1 MKFIKKY
8 LDKFK
13 KSSKKE
19 KTILITGGTGS
30 LGQALIKRLKQSH
43 KIIVYSRDEGKQAL
57 IFGDNPE
64 IICVIGDIRDYDKLN
79 VTLKRHKVDHIIHT
93 AALKRIDDMEIHPDE
108 CVKTNIAGSENVA
121 RAALENNVK
130 KCILVSTD
138 KACKPVNVYG
148 SSKFIAERIF
158 TNYDFY
164 STSTIF
170 SSVRYGNVIA
180 SRGSFI
186 PLWLDMIKKEQTL
199 KVTHG
204 DMTRFLFTLDDAV
217 DAVLGALKHSLGGE
231 VFVPQIKSYNLMHC
245 IRALEKIAKIK
256 KRASKE
262 MVGLRPGE
270 KLHED
275 MLAKTELDFTY
286 EVPDINLLQIR
297 PQYTNKTYQTDFQ
310 KYDGPEFNSALWV
323 TEDTRT
329 DRKELIALIKKGLK
343 C

>member
-1 MKFIKKY
+1 MKN
-8 LDKFK
+8 
-13 KSSKKE
+13 

-30 LGQALIKRLKQSH
+30 LGKALIKRLKQAN

-64 IICVIGDIRDYDKLN
+64 IIRVIGDVRDYDKLN
-79 VTLKRHKVDHIIHT
+79 VTLQRHKVDYIIHT
-93 AALKRIDDMEIHPDE
+93 AALKRIDDMEFYPDE
-108 CVKTNIAGSENVA
+108 CVKTNIQGSENVA

-138 KACKPVNVYG
+138 KACQPVNVYG

-158 TNYDFY
+158 TNYDY
-164 STSTIF
+164 NSNSTIF

-186 PLWLDMIKKEQTL
+186 PLWLDMIKKGQIL
-199 KVTHG
+199 KVTSE
-204 DMTRFLFTLDDAV
+204 DMTRFLFTLEDAV
-217 DAVLGALKHSLGGE
+217 DAVLGALKNSLGGE
-231 VFVPQIKSYNLMHC
+231 VFVPQINSYTLPSC
-245 IRALEKIAKIK
+245 IEALENILSLKCKTIIT
-256 KRASKE
+256 
-262 MVGLRPGE
+262 GLRPGE

-286 EVPDINLLQIR
+286 EVPGINLLQIR
-297 PQYTNKTYQTDFQ
+297 PQYTNKTYQNWE
-310 KYDGPEFNSALWV
+310 KYNGPEFNSALWV
-323 TEDTRT
+323 KKDIE
-329 DRKELIALIKKGLK
+329 ELKVLIEEGLK